1 MTNETPANVFLPTA
15 GNPLLI
21 LLLVNID
28 SFHFIFAKLLLP
40 HISPYVSVF
49 YVMAI
54 AALQVGLYGW
64 IRGRIHFR
72 TLHRNRWFFI
82 SIGALVGVSTIIN
95 YEAVAF
101 IDPGTASLLARS
113 SILISVVLGIFWLKD
128 KLTKVQGCGV
138 ILAQIGVLLISFQP
152 GDYIRFGSLLILISA
167 LMYALHTAIV
177 KRYGEQID
185 FIEFLFFRILTVC
198 SLVFCVALGKK
209 ALIWP
214 TDMAWLLLF
223 LTATVDIVIS
233 RALFYLVLRRLKMS
247 VHAIVLTL
255 SSLAAISWTYI
266 FFDIAPTVQQV
277 IGGFGIICGVFM
289 VTIRQRA

>member
-1 MTNETPANVFLPTA
+1 MTNEIPANVFRPTA

-54 AALQVGLYGW
+54 AVLQVGLYGW

-72 TLHRNRWFFI
+72 TLLRNRWFFI

-101 IDPGTASLLARS
+101 IDPGTASLLAKS

-128 KLTKVQGCGV
+128 KLIIMQGCGV
-138 ILAQIGVLLISFQP
+138 ILALIGVLLISFQP
-152 GDYIRFGSLLILISA
+152 GDYIRFGSLLILIST

-214 TDMAWLLLF
+214 TNMAWLLLF

-255 SSLAAISWTYI
+255 SSLAAILWTYI